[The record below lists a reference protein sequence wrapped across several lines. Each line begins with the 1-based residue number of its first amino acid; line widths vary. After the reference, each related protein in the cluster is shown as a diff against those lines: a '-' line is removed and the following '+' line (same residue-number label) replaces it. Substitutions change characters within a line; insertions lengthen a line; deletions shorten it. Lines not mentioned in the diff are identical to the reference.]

1 MFISRVHIDNIKDID
16 EPIDVYSVG
25 GATHCRTAGTL
36 KNIREV
42 YLHKN
47 GLENIPSYTKVIYKH
62 NITYDDVRDIFTL
75 HKPYKRIYFQR
86 IKRELYYHNC
96 KLNGKKR
103 DVTFVPTL

>member
-1 MFISRVHIDNIKDID
+1 MTNIIS
-16 EPIDVYSVG
+16 Y
-25 GATHCRTAGTL
+25 A
-36 KNIREV
+36 
-42 YLHKN
+42 
-47 GLENIPSYTKVIYKH
+47 KVKGKH
-62 NITYDDVRDIFTL
+62 NITYYDVRDIFTV